1 MRGSDRF
8 PAGPVSVAGQSS
20 EGAGSQALLLKAHAR
35 VLFGRMF
42 SKEKGVS
49 DRLCRQIPERYL
61 SLPNIQVKWLISHQ
75 VFYLGL
81 GTVNQVFFSRQDH
94 PVLNQPLRCMEPRVF
109 GMVRGAVS
117 LKPSSNSSAWQ
128 ALV

>member
-20 EGAGSQALLLKAHAR
+20 EGAGSQALLLKAHAH

-49 DRLCRQIPERYL
+49 DRLCRQTPERDL
-61 SLPNIQVKWLISHQ
+61 SLPNIQVKWLICHQ

-81 GTVNQVFFSRQDH
+81 GTVNQVFFFKARPPCIKPAPQVHGTQGVWNGEGSS
-94 PVLNQPLRCMEPRVF
+94 VLEAIF
-109 GMVRGAVS
+109 
-117 LKPSSNSSAWQ
+117 
-128 ALV
+128 